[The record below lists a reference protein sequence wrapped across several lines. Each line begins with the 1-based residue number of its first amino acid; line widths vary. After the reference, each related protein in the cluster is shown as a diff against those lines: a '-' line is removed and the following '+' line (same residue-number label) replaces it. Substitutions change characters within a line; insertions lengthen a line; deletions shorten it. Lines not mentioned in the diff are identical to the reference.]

1 VPAAAALPLL
11 FLAIYLIWGF
21 TYAATRIA
29 LRDAAPFT
37 LAFGRSVLAALLLT
51 SAALLM
57 LRPWPRGWGAQAF
70 AAVVGVLN
78 VSGLAGLMSLGLA
91 TVPAGEAS
99 LLTYTQPLQV
109 ALLSALLL
117 GERLR
122 GRQVLGLLVGFGGM
136 VVVLLPK
143 LSGGVSSPIG
153 YAALLVGAFSWA
165 LSAVVFRWGG
175 RPGTRLP
182 KIDVVWLS
190 ALQVSYGAVPLF
202 LVGFAFEGLRATW
215 TASLLWSAGFVGIM
229 AGGVANLLWFY
240 LLTKRS
246 ATVVSAYVFLV
257 PAFAV
262 VFGSLVLGEELT
274 VSVVVGGLL
283 TLAGIALVTRAAAA
297 VSPD

>member
-1 VPAAAALPLL
+1 VPPAVVLPLL

-37 LAFGRSVLAALLLT
+37 LAFGRSVLAAMLLT
-51 SAALLM
+51 AAALAM
-57 LRPWPRGWGAQAF
+57 RRPWPGSWSAHAF

-117 GERLR
+117 GERLSR
-122 GRQVLGLLVGFGGM
+122 RQLVGLLIGFGGM

-143 LSGGVSSPIG
+143 LSGGVASPIG

-175 RPGTRLP
+175 RPGGRPP

-190 ALQVSYGAVPLF
+190 ALQVTYGALPLF
-202 LVGFAFEGLRATW
+202 LVGVLFEGLRVTW
-215 TASLLWSAGFVGIM
+215 TASLLWSAGFVGVM

-240 LLTKRS
+240 MLTKRS

-262 VFGSLVLGEELT
+262 LFGGLVLGEELT
-274 VSVVVGGLL
+274 VSVVAGGLL
-283 TLAGIALVTRAAAA
+283 TLVGIALVTRVAAAA
-297 VSPD
+297 PD